1 MKMKVEQFI
10 QLIEDP
16 FLADEKCI
24 DELQQLIGNYPYFQT
39 AHLLYAKALEN
50 SNHINYYQALKKT
63 AVVAGDRKVLY
74 NLITKKQQKKIDEV
88 KEKNVLP
95 GEIADSKENM
105 NDISLMENI
114 DLISKQDQKA
124 NVSAEGMLNDKKE
137 QTEEQKPEEAEV
149 QKLKIAPLVPETKE
163 ETIDELISRQA
174 VTSFMEKEV
183 LKVTEI
189 DKHTKKEAEL
199 NPAPKL
205 DKNEPH
211 SFTEWLKA
219 MQQKAI
225 DETQVKQEAE
235 PSQKKSGDVKNPV
248 STRKPNKIQL
258 IDEIIKKEPRIS
270 KLNTEKTFYSAVD
283 NARSSVLEDENLV
296 TETLAKI
303 YSMQGNYSK
312 AIRAYEILC
321 LKFPE
326 KSVYFASLI
335 QEIKNKLK

>member
-1 MKMKVEQFI
+1 MKVEQFI

-16 FLADEKCI
+16 FLADEKSI
-24 DELQQLIGNYPYFQT
+24 SELQQLIGNYPYFQT

-50 SNHINYYQALKKT
+50 SNHVNYYQALKKT

-74 NLITKKQQKKIDEV
+74 NLITRKKAVPPAMTVEEPELKYNEPVEKTEVEKPEEKTDV
-88 KEKNVLP
+88 KENL
-95 GEIADSKENM
+95 
-105 NDISLMENI
+105 NDISLLENI
-114 DLISKQDQKA
+114 ELVSKQEEETKA
-124 NVSAEGMLNDKKE
+124 EPVAEIIEKPVVKE
-137 QTEEQKPEEAEV
+137 EEE
-149 QKLKIAPLVPETKE
+149 KLKIAPLDTE
-163 ETIDELISRQA
+163 EKTESIDELISRQA
-174 VTSFMEKEV
+174 VTSLMEKEV

-189 DKHTKKEAEL
+189 DKGLKKDIEL
-199 NPAPKL
+199 KPEKL
-205 DKNEPH
+205 NKNEPH
-211 SFTEWLKA
+211 SFTEWLKG

-225 DETQVKQEAE
+225 EETREKPVEKPVEKQAE
-235 PSQKKSGDVKNPV
+235 KPVDVKKA
-248 STRKPNKIQL
+248 SKISL

-270 KLNTEKTFYSAVD
+270 KLNTEKNFYSAVD

-303 YSMQGNYSK
+303 YSIQGNYSK

-321 LKFPE
+321 LKYPE